1 MTDENQMNNEV
12 TDQQND
18 GQSVKDESMVEIPL
32 EISSHEEP
40 ADIDVEQPENFS
52 NLSKEE
58 FVKIMESFLTEQ
70 DYSLIKSKINP
81 LKEAF
86 NEIISQEKQQ
96 QLEKYLEA
104 GGERDDFKYKADE
117 EEIKFNAAYRKV
129 NKRRIEFH
137 EGQEKH
143 REENLNAKQEILKQL
158 KDIIQ
163 NEENMAKAF
172 TVFHE
177 LQSKWRAIGP
187 VPPKNVNDLWMT
199 YKLYIEKFYDLI
211 KINRELQELDQKKN
225 LEMKINLCEQAEELY
240 LEPSINKALTRLHT
254 LQNNWREV
262 GHIPREK
269 RVEIGERFK
278 AASDKVFERKKEYLE
293 NLKVKQEENLK
304 VKVVL
309 CEKVEAVQTGENITH
324 HELQEKLKIILALQ
338 NDWRKTGSAEKKA
351 DEEVWKRFKTTCDI
365 FFRQK
370 QEFYQHKKKEYAA
383 NLQAKTE
390 LCMQAEA
397 LMNNTDWKHSSA
409 ELRRLNEEWKKT
421 GPVAAKVSDKIWYR
435 FRTACDAFF
444 QNRKNHFSEIDK
456 QYEDNYNNKILLL
469 ERIEQYKPG
478 QNQEENFNSIKNF
491 QREWNEIGMVPIGKK
506 EQVQTSYKKLIDDLF
521 NGLKLTDQ
529 EKNQIRYK
537 DKLDTF
543 KNAPHS
549 KEKISDEK
557 KNLMHKLS
565 QLKNDVTVWENN
577 LGFFAKSKN
586 AEGIKQEFEEKIL
599 KAKEEIS
606 RLKDQLQMIKTF

>member
-1 MTDENQMNNEV
+1 MTEENEINSEIPEQGTAESSM
-12 TDQQND
+12 
-18 GQSVKDESMVEIPL
+18 KDESVIEIPS
-32 EISSHEEP
+32 EISSHDEP
-40 ADIDVEQPENFS
+40 TEIEVEQPENFN

-58 FVKIMESFLTEQ
+58 LVKIMENLLTEQ

-96 QLEKYLEA
+96 QLEKFLDT
-104 GGERDDFKYKADE
+104 GGEKDDFKYKADE
-117 EEIKFNAAYRKV
+117 QEIKFNDAYRKI

-137 EGQEKH
+137 ENQERH
-143 REENLNAKQEILKQL
+143 REENLNTKQEILKQL

-163 NEENMAKAF
+163 NEENMSKAF
-172 TVFHE
+172 NSFHD

-225 LEMKINLCEQAEELY
+225 LEMKINLCEQAEELH
-240 LEPSINKALTRLHT
+240 LEPSINKALTKLHT
-254 LQNNWREV
+254 LQNHWREV

-269 RVEIGERFK
+269 RTEVGERFK
-278 AASDKVFERKKEYLE
+278 AASDKVFERRKEYLE
-293 NLKVKQEENLK
+293 QLKIRQEENLK
-304 VKVVL
+304 TKIAL
-309 CEKVEAVQTGENITH
+309 CEQAEAIPLGENSTH
-324 HELQEKLKIILALQ
+324 HELQEKLKLIQALQ
-338 NDWRKTGSAEKKA
+338 NDWRKTGGAEKKA
-351 DEEVWKRFKTTCDI
+351 NDEIWKRFRTACDA
-365 FFRQK
+365 FFK
-370 QEFYQHKKKEYAA
+370 HKHEFYQQKKKEYAA

-397 LMNNTDWKHSSA
+397 LINNTDWKHSSA
-409 ELRRLNEEWKKT
+409 ELKRLNEEWKKT
-421 GPVAAKVSDKIWYR
+421 GPVALKVSDKIWNR
-435 FRTACDAFF
+435 FRSACDTFF
-444 QNRKNHFSEIDK
+444 QNKRNHFSEADK
-456 QYEDNYNNKILLL
+456 QYEENYNNKIRLL
-469 ERIEQYKPG
+469 ERIEQYKPAE
-478 QNQEENFNSIKNF
+478 NQEENFNNIKNF
-491 QREWNEIGMVPIGKK
+491 QREWNEIGMVPLAKK
-506 EQVQTSYKKLIDDLF
+506 EEVQSSYRKLIDGLF
-521 NGLKLTDQ
+521 SGLKLSEQ
-529 EKNQIRYK
+529 EKNQMRYK
-537 DKLDTF
+537 EKLDTYRS
-543 KNAPHS
+543 APHS

-565 QLKNDVTVWENN
+565 QLKNDVNVWENN

-586 AEGIKQEFEEKIL
+586 ADGIKQEFEEKIK